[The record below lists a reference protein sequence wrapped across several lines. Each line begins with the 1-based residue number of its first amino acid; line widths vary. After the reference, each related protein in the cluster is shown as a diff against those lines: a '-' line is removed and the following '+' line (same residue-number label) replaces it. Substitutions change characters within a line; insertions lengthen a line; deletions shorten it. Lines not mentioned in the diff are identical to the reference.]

1 MSDSSRYY
9 ESSFKKRV
17 IDFYL
22 RNQPNLSFRS
32 VANHFQIP
40 GGHATVKRWYDRS
53 NGNISSLQHHHRSG
67 RASIL
72 NKKQINNFITM
83 VIRSHNRLSRP
94 INYAKLVKFVLGKLA
109 CDEIATLRLRLQ
121 RVSSKKTIFLDET
134 HIKINEVPTTT
145 LVDLKEMPYVAV
157 TDSSSYAACFDMI
170 AAIVGVQVLP
180 PIVYSP
186 QDRKTREVKGINSQ
200 MLIDFIEDILCPA
213 INALDLFPQ
222 YLVLDK

>member
-9 ESSFKKRV
+9 EPSFKKCV

-22 RNQPNLSFRS
+22 RNQSNLSFRS

-40 GGHATVKRWYDRS
+40 GGHATVKRWYDRY
-53 NGNISSLQHHHRSG
+53 NGNVSSLQHHHRSG
-67 RASIL
+67 RAPIL
-72 NKKQINNFITM
+72 NKKQINQIIMM
-83 VIRSHNRLSRP
+83 VIRSHNRLS
-94 INYAKLVKFVLGKLA
+94 LGKLA

>member
-83 VIRSHNRLSRP
+83 VIRSHN
-94 INYAKLVKFVLGKLA
+94 LGKLA